1 MTDKF
6 DDIVDNL
13 KQPSHWVRLPFML
26 AFGFVLYLIF
36 VPVVLVVMA
45 AQILFALLTGE
56 SNRNLRSLGSV
67 VQQYVSQIVE
77 YITYNSD
84 TRPYPFADFPMDG
97 FDSEEVAEDDKEKTS
112 ASANKQAK
120 SEPTKSPKKA
130 KKSDTEESS
139 SSDKEDTPAP
149 KTAAKKKPAKKK
161 AAVKKKPAKTSSK
174 STANA
179 DASASQ
185 NIASDEG
192 ATKE

>member
-56 SNRNLRSLGSV
+56 SNRNLRGLGSV
-67 VQQYVSQIVE
+67 VQQYVSQIVD

-84 TRPYPFADFPMDG
+84 TRPYPFSDFPMNG
-97 FDSEEVAEDDKEKTS
+97 FESDESSAAGEEAVTSISTAEESSKSKPAAKVA
-112 ASANKQAK
+112 
-120 SEPTKSPKKA
+120 KKA
-130 KKSDTEESS
+130 KKTTSKKKATDEGKDPSS
-139 SSDKEDTPAP
+139 AP
-149 KTAAKKKPAKKK
+149 KKATKKKAPAKKK
-161 AAVKKKPAKTSSK
+161 AAKVP
-174 STANA
+174 
-179 DASASQ
+179 SASDSSESTSTES
-185 NIASDEG
+185 ASDEQSTG
-192 ATKE
+192 T